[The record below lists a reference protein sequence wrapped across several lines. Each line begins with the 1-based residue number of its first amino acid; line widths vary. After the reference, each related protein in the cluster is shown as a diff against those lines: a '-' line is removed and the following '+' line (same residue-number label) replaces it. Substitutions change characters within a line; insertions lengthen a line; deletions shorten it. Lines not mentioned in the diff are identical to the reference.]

1 MRRLLSPAALREAA
15 TDVLRTIAS
24 IPRRRLFWLLLA
36 AVAGYS
42 FGYQDA
48 FRGPESWGW
57 KFGELVDRVTP
68 ASISVN
74 RKHNAEQIRQRIQGG
89 FELPQ

>member
-1 MRRLLSPAALREAA
+1 MRHLISPAALKASA
-15 TDVLRTIAS
+15 IDLLQTLAS
-24 IPRRRLFWLLLA
+24 IPRRRFFWLLVA

-57 KFGELVDRVTP
+57 KFGELVDRITP
-68 ASISVN
+68 ASISEA
-74 RKHNAEQIRQRIQGG
+74 RRQNAEAIRRHVQ
-89 FELPQ
+89 ESVPVPQ